1 MSGASAVAS
10 ARRRRAEPTP
20 QTITPSTPNTPQPA
34 RNNIDD
40 DSKKQPVTPLQ
51 ILQAHDLK
59 IKELETTLESKVVEI
74 SKAVVEE
81 NLKHLILNNG
91 PSASPESPDNSS
103 LGKRIDKLTEN
114 LEELKMLVIKNQTL
128 GLETNGEMLKLQ
140 KDSIDLKDKVSLLE
154 TGNNYNEKIME
165 RIITIEESVSELET
179 LIKEDENEE
188 DNLFNLGEG
197 NAAEML
203 LRSMMQG
210 SYDMQMNEKHEEV
223 VHKINI
229 HDNESDASNDI
240 GDISELTLTE
250 SDLNTIKDEIKNEL
264 QEEKV
269 SLENLSE
276 EKLEKDTLIE
286 VSDNEANE

>member
-20 QTITPSTPNTPQPA
+20 QTITPSTPNTPQPP
-34 RNNIDD
+34 RNDD
-40 DSKKQPVTPLQ
+40 DTQKQPVTPLQ

-91 PSASPESPDNSS
+91 PSASPDNSS

-154 TGNNYNEKIME
+154 TGNNYNEKIMK
-165 RIITIEESVSELET
+165 RITTIEESVSELET
-179 LIKEDENEE
+179 LIKEDDNEE

-210 SYDMQMNEKHEEV
+210 SYNMATNEKDEEV

>member
-1 MSGASAVAS
+1 
-10 ARRRRAEPTP
+10 
-20 QTITPSTPNTPQPA
+20 
-34 RNNIDD
+34 
-40 DSKKQPVTPLQ
+40 
-51 ILQAHDLK
+51 
-59 IKELETTLESKVVEI
+59 
-74 SKAVVEE
+74 
-81 NLKHLILNNG
+81 
-91 PSASPESPDNSS
+91 
-103 LGKRIDKLTEN
+103 
-114 LEELKMLVIKNQTL
+114 MLVIKNQTL

-165 RIITIEESVSELET
+165 RITTIEESVSELET

-210 SYDMQMNEKHEEV
+210 SYDMQMNEKDEEV

-264 QEEKV
+264 EEEKV

>member
-20 QTITPSTPNTPQPA
+20 QTITPSTPNIPQPA

-40 DSKKQPVTPLQ
+40 DSQKQPVTPLQ

-91 PSASPESPDNSS
+91 PSASPDDSS
-103 LGKRIDKLTEN
+103 LEKRIDKLTEN

-165 RIITIEESVSELET
+165 RITTIEESVSELET

-197 NAAEML
+197 N
-203 LRSMMQG
+203 G
-210 SYDMQMNEKHEEV
+210 SC
-223 VHKINI
+223 
-229 HDNESDASNDI
+229 
-240 GDISELTLTE
+240 
-250 SDLNTIKDEIKNEL
+250 
-264 QEEKV
+264 
-269 SLENLSE
+269 
-276 EKLEKDTLIE
+276 
-286 VSDNEANE
+286 